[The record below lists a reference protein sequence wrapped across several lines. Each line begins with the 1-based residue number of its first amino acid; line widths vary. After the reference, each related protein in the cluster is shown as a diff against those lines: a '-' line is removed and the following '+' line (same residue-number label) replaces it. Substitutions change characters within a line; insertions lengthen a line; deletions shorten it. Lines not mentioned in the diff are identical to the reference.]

1 MSQIA
6 STPAS
11 EDAAAVAADPAPTQP
26 EPAEPAVTTHA
37 EPAVTTSK
45 AAEPTFDPETAPDPP
60 AAAFAGEPEL
70 ETVAACW
77 PAVIDIVRQDNE
89 MLAAL
94 LADARP
100 VSLEGHDVTIA
111 FPSDMA
117 FLKKKAEQDEYRR
130 ATAEALRSVVG
141 ASLALRYELSDEQ
154 PASVAAVGI
163 SHDELMRRLVEE
175 FDAQVLDDDQED
187 S

>member
-1 MSQIA
+1 MSH
-6 STPAS
+6 
-11 EDAAAVAADPAPTQP
+11 AAARGADPAPDAAAAHDP
-26 EPAEPAVTTHA
+26 ESVPDPAAAHDPESVPDPA
-37 EPAVTTSK
+37 PAH
-45 AAEPTFDPETAPDPP
+45 DPETAPDPP
-60 AAAFAGEPEL
+60 AAVFAGEPEL
-70 ETVAACW
+70 QTVADCW

-100 VSLEGHDVTIA
+100 VSLDGHDVTIA

-154 PASVAAVGI
+154 PATVVDVGF
-163 SHDELMRRLVEE
+163 SHDELVRRLVEE

>member
-1 MSQIA
+1 
-6 STPAS
+6 
-11 EDAAAVAADPAPTQP
+11 
-26 EPAEPAVTTHA
+26 
-37 EPAVTTSK
+37 
-45 AAEPTFDPETAPDPP
+45 
-60 AAAFAGEPEL
+60 
-70 ETVAACW
+70 
-77 PAVIDIVRQDNE
+77 VIDIVRKDNE

-100 VSLEGHDVTIA
+100 VSLVGHDVTIA

-141 ASLALRYELSDEQ
+141 ASLALRYELSDAQ
-154 PASVAAVGI
+154 PPGVADVGF
-163 SHDELMRRLVEE
+163 SHDELVRRLVEE
-175 FDAQVLDDDQED
+175 FDAQVLPDDQED

>member
-1 MSQIA
+1 
-6 STPAS
+6 
-11 EDAAAVAADPAPTQP
+11 
-26 EPAEPAVTTHA
+26 
-37 EPAVTTSK
+37 
-45 AAEPTFDPETAPDPP
+45 
-60 AAAFAGEPEL
+60 
-70 ETVAACW
+70 
-77 PAVIDIVRQDNE
+77 VIDIVRKDNE

-154 PASVAAVGI
+154 PPSVTDVGF
-163 SHDELMRRLVEE
+163 SHDELVRRLVEE

-187 S
+187 N